1 VVVGYRGV
9 VRDITEHVRAE
20 EQLRQAQQE
29 DEMRQAQKMEAIGT
43 LAGGIAHDFNNT
55 LSIILGYT
63 NLTLQM
69 TEDSQIQ
76 HNLQHVFNAGER
88 AKAMIQQILTFSR
101 KSDPERKAVYLHEA
115 VVEALKLLRASL
127 PTTIEIHQN
136 IPDGI
141 QDVVF
146 ADTTQIHQVMMN
158 LCTNAAHA
166 MRETG
171 GVLEVHMSIRH
182 IDYVFT
188 LQHPELQP
196 GAHVC
201 LTIGDTGCGMEADVV
216 ERIFEP
222 YFTTKDVGE
231 GTGMGLAVV
240 HGIIANH
247 SGAIA
252 VHSTPGVGTT
262 FAIYLPQ
269 IEAEIDRETPDT
281 ELLPYGQGSILFVDD
296 EEVLTLLVQEMLKQ
310 LGYEVEVHT
319 SSFAALA
326 SFQST
331 PDRFDLV
338 ITDQTMPMMTG
349 AALAQELRSIRP
361 DIPIILSTGYSHTI
375 DADKAAAQGI
385 DAFCMKPL
393 MTHDLGLVIRR
404 VLAQRATRQM

>member
-1 VVVGYRGV
+1 MADEVTTSWQARRESEERFRGFAQIAADWFWETDLNQVFTYVSPVPQTGCHLHAGAYIGHHIRDFLCDDTEGQVTDLIQYYMDQEAPFNQVQSSSMEGHGRRLHVLISGQPRRNSDGVVVGYRGV

-20 EQLRQAQQE
+20 EQLRQAPQE
-29 DEMRQAQKMEAIGT
+29 DEMRPAQKWVASGT
-43 LAGGIAHDFNNT
+43 LAGGLALDFNNT

-201 LTIGDTGCGMEADVV
+201 LTIELAN
-216 ERIFEP
+216 RARRRQP
-222 YFTTKDVGE
+222 VGSLWW
-231 GTGMGLAVV
+231 GPTSRHRAGPPP
-240 HGIIANH
+240 
-247 SGAIA
+247 
-252 VHSTPGVGTT
+252 STP
-262 FAIYLPQ
+262 P
-269 IEAEIDRETPDT
+269 
-281 ELLPYGQGSILFVDD
+281 
-296 EEVLTLLVQEMLKQ
+296 
-310 LGYEVEVHT
+310 
-319 SSFAALA
+319 
-326 SFQST
+326 
-331 PDRFDLV
+331 
-338 ITDQTMPMMTG
+338 
-349 AALAQELRSIRP
+349 RP
-361 DIPIILSTGYSHTI
+361 TAG
-375 DADKAAAQGI
+375 
-385 DAFCMKPL
+385 
-393 MTHDLGLVIRR
+393 
-404 VLAQRATRQM
+404 